1 MHLRHLV
8 EGIAGEA
15 GAELA
20 HVLTERGRVGVE
32 VHEDEPLPHV
42 RSDGHEPEVGLVQ
55 VEELVL
61 NEAMDSFDVA
71 LEGVSRR
78 RDALVL
84 RAEVSDRARKVRAGA
99 VGLELADEFA
109 AVVGLPSHVTQ
120 GDAAARQVA
129 LDALGEPLA
138 GLGRALGSV
147 SQELQAAA
155 DLAGRVL
162 DGG

>member
-1 MHLRHLV
+1 MGVGASQIEVELV
-8 EGIAGEA
+8 EGNLGQ
-15 GAELA
+15 
-20 HVLTERGRVGVE
+20 
-32 VHEDEPLPHV
+32 
-42 RSDGHEPEVGLVQ
+42 EVGATLEGFQ